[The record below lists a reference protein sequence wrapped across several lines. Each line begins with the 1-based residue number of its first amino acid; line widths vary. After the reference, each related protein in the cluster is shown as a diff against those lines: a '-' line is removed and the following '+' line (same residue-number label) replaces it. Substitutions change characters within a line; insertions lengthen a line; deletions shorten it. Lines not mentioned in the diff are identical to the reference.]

1 MVFVLFF
8 VCFCFL
14 VWFYSLPL
22 AHSVYTQ
29 KVSKT
34 LTNTYSAFK
43 QAGPKSKSLLVC
55 LALCQVFFFPP
66 PHEKQLILSL
76 IQTPKAF
83 NTS

>member
-1 MVFVLFF
+1 MVVLATM
-8 VCFCFL
+8 
-14 VWFYSLPL
+14 
-22 AHSVYTQ
+22 AHSVYTH

-55 LALCQVFFFPP
+55 LALCQVIYFFFFFP

>member
-1 MVFVLFF
+1 MVFGF
-8 VCFCFL
+8 VFCFL
-14 VWFYSLPL
+14 FSGLVVLATM

-34 LTNTYSAFK
+34 LTNTYSAVK

-55 LALCQVFFFPP
+55 LALCQVIFFP

>member
-1 MVFVLFF
+1 M
-8 VCFCFL
+8 
-14 VWFYSLPL
+14 

-55 LALCQVFFFPP
+55 LALCQVILFFIFFSPP
-66 PHEKQLILSL
+66 WEAVNTLI
-76 IQTPKAF
+76 
-83 NTS
+83 NTNTQSF

>member
-1 MVFVLFF
+1 M
-8 VCFCFL
+8 
-14 VWFYSLPL
+14 

-55 LALCQVFFFPP
+55 LALCQVIFFFSPP
-66 PHEKQLILSL
+66 WEAVNTLI
-76 IQTPKAF
+76 
-83 NTS
+83 NTNTQSF